1 MSLSGLLLRVGG
13 TFTRFLQFICASVIV
28 GIFAYFIDK
37 LRDAHA
43 PVADDW
49 RAVLGISGAAAIYT
63 LCGIIFTL
71 CLGGNALFGNLAVV
85 LDVAFIGA
93 FIYVSYA
100 TRAGSDGCSGV
111 VSTPLGNGPANK
123 STGLFVASSLR
134 TACQLNT
141 ACFAMAIASCV
152 LFFVSAIWQF
162 FMVRNKQHGRFRSSK
177 MRRDDQIEEG
187 DLSGHKIG
195 R

>member
-1 MSLSGLLLRVGG
+1 MSISGLLLRVGG
-13 TFTRFLQFICASVIV
+13 TFSRFLQFVCAAVIV
-28 GIFAYFIDK
+28 GIFAYFIAK
-37 LRDAHA
+37 LRDAHV

-49 RAVLGISGAAAIYT
+49 RAVLGISAAAAGYS

-71 CLGGNALFGNLAVV
+71 CLGGNALFGNLAVL

-111 VSTPLGNGPANK
+111 VSTPLGNGPA
-123 STGLFVASSLR
+123 SQDTGLFVASSLR
-134 TACQLNT
+134 RACQLNT
-141 ACFAMAIASCV
+141 ACFALAIASCV
-152 LFFVSAIWQF
+152 LFFVSAIWQY
-162 FMVRNKQHGRFRSSK
+162 FMVRNKQYGKFRSRK
-177 MRRDDQIEEG
+177 GRRDDQIEEG
-187 DLSGHKIG
+187 DLAGHKIG